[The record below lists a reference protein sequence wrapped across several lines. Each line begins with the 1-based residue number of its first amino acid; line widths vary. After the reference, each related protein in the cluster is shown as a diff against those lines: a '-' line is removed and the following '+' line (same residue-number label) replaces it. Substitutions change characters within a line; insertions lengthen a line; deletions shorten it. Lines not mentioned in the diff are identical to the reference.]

1 MRDNTIAVDTSTPT
15 TTLTGV
21 RRGAFIGYQW
31 LLLAFL
37 LLGVVQIF
45 LAGLGVFN
53 LDGQELGAKSET
65 AFGPHRNLGFAM
77 GGLALIILILAL
89 IARPG
94 ARAIILSAVM
104 FLLAFLKYKDVTAQ
118 TLLLIGGRGPAYL
131 RDPGHLL
138 ASIIPRSRLVSMP
151 KLDHLAPDEKAS
163 ERVADEL
170 KRFISDRKPRETEV
184 HDRGANPDVWRR
196 PHHRDHRLAGVAAR
210 RAGSG
215 RHRACHAAT
224 PDDGELGGVFDMLAM
239 APGSGGAAAALA
251 RSPTAWLGSRRA
263 DVTVT
268 VTSPSG
274 SVTLDARRVD
284 DRSVLPLLREVLRD
298 HDEH

>member
-1 MRDNTIAVDTSTPT
+1 
-15 TTLTGV
+15 
-21 RRGAFIGYQW
+21 
-31 LLLAFL
+31 
-37 LLGVVQIF
+37 
-45 LAGLGVFN
+45 
-53 LDGQELGAKSET
+53 
-65 AFGPHRNLGFAM
+65 
-77 GGLALIILILAL
+77 
-89 IARPG
+89 
-94 ARAIILSAVM
+94 
-104 FLLAFLKYKDVTAQ
+104 
-118 TLLLIGGRGPAYL
+118 
-131 RDPGHLL
+131 
-138 ASIIPRSRLVSMP
+138 MP
-151 KLDHLAPDEKAS
+151 KLDHLAPDEKAP